1 MNTETLEIVE
11 DLINQAKTGRVAIGT
26 ASPDGAWSFFTRF
39 FATVEGKTNATNSTY
54 PVLKIANMKN
64 FCKMLDEYFEVALK
78 FYDFEK
84 DYFDVTPKQH
94 KQLLLHSLFVNA
106 TPYDFENPMQYI
118 QTKTAQL
125 KTPLKEGVFE
135 IGTFGEYKIKT
146 KIEKLKSNFEAPYRQ
161 TFVFETLDG
170 SDSFQLPFVNCGFVD
185 NFAYVYSVQ
194 NTSKKQETSLAKKL
208 DRFFRK
214 LNKDVDPTDE
224 MAQVSPNAVATSALF
239 FSLLKQNGITNIVAP
254 SFSPVRYNGTKISA
268 YAKLNQGKN
277 PTPLVTSHKQA
288 LEWEN
293 RNQYSMTNKFMYLF
307 LRYAHHFPETDLHFN
322 DTTQT
327 MFATLAPTQEVGDNI
342 IYDLDMAVTSPVQII
357 AQPTAEKTK

>member
-1 MNTETLEIVE
+1 MNPETLEIVE
-11 DLINQAKTGRVAIGT
+11 NIIDQAKTGRVSIDT
-26 ASPDGAWSFFTRF
+26 NIPNESWSFFTRF
-39 FATVEGKTNATNSTY
+39 FATVDGKTNATNSTY
-54 PVLKIANMKN
+54 PVLKIANMEN
-64 FCKMLDEYFEVALK
+64 FCKAVDEYFEVALK

-84 DYFDVTPKQH
+84 TYFDVNPTQH
-94 KQLLLHSLFVNA
+94 KQLLFHSLFVNA

-125 KTPLKEGVFE
+125 QTPLKEGMFE

-170 SDSFQLPFVNCGFVD
+170 ADSFQLPFVNWALVG
-185 NFAYVYSVQ
+185 NTAYVYSVQ
-194 NTSKKQETSLAKKL
+194 NTNKKQETVLAKKL

-214 LNKDVDPTDE
+214 LNKDVDPEDE

-239 FSLLKQNGITNIVAP
+239 FSFLKQNGITNIVAP
-254 SFSPVRYNGTKISA
+254 SFSPVRYNGTKIAA
-268 YAKLNQGKN
+268 YAKLNQGKTPN
-277 PTPLVTSHKQA
+277 PTITSHKKA

-307 LRYAHHFPETDLHFN
+307 LRYAHHFPETEFN
-322 DTTQT
+322 FDDFRQT
-327 MFATLAPTQEVGDNI
+327 MFATLAPTQEIGDNI
-342 IYDLDMAVTSPVQII
+342 IYDLDMSLTSPMQVID
-357 AQPTAEKTK
+357 QPSPERIK